1 MEEAIMELIMNAG
14 CARSKAM
21 ELIMKVKEGN
31 LEETKKSMEEADEF
45 LSNAHNVQTKLI
57 QEEAAG
63 KKTEINL
70 LMVHAQ
76 DHLMNAMT
84 IKDLAKE
91 IIEMYEKF
99 S

>member
-1 MEEAIMELIMNAG
+1 MEEIIMELIINAG
-14 CARSKAM
+14 CARSKSM
-21 ELIMKVKEGN
+21 ESIMKIKEGD
-31 LEETKKSMEEADEF
+31 LEATKKSIEEADEF
-45 LSNAHNVQTKLI
+45 LARAHNVQTKLI
-57 QEEAAG
+57 QDEAAG
-63 KKTEINL
+63 NKTEINL

-84 IKDLAKE
+84 IKDLAQE